1 MRCKVGHCH
10 SSVKLAILSSM
21 APLDL
26 YHVDAFTD
34 RAFAGNPAAVCF
46 LESPREAGWMQ
57 AVAREMGLSATAFLC
72 PADGGFHLRWFTP
85 AAEIEL
91 CGHAT
96 LASSHV
102 LWETG
107 RLAAGETACYQTLSG
122 TLTAERR
129 GEWIELDFPARR
141 VEAAEPPVG
150 LLAALK
156 AEPRWV
162 GKTGPNYFLELPAE
176 DAVRAM
182 APDVP
187 ALRSL
192 PLRGVIVTARGSESP
207 FDFVSRYFAPGVGI
221 DEDPV
226 TGSAHC
232 VLAPYWAARL
242 GKEEM
247 LACQASA
254 RGGVVRVR
262 VAGERVKLGGQA
274 VTVLQGRLLAG

>member
-1 MRCKVGHCH
+1 MP
-10 SSVKLAILSSM
+10 
-21 APLDL
+21 PLDL
-26 YHVDAFTD
+26 YHVDAFAD

-46 LESPREAGWMQ
+46 LDGPREGEWMQ
-57 AVAREMGLSATAFLC
+57 AVAREMGLSATAFLRS
-72 PADGGFHLRWFTP
+72 AEGGFHLRWFTP

-107 RLAAGETACYQTLSG
+107 RLGAGEAARFQTLSG
-122 TLTAERR
+122 TLTAKRR
-129 GEWIELDFPARR
+129 GEWIELDFPARG
-141 VEAAEPPVG
+141 VEAAEPPPG
-150 LLAALK
+150 LLAALG
-156 AEPRWV
+156 ADPSWV
-162 GKTGPNYFLELPAE
+162 GKTGPSYLLELPAE
-176 DAVRAM
+176 DAVRAT

-192 PLRGVIVTARGSESP
+192 PLRGAIVTARGSGNP

-247 LACQASA
+247 LAYQASA